1 MRCKK
6 GSFLVESLI
15 ACFITAIITASVV
28 SIIRLSIVVVCA
40 SRDSL
45 AIERAR
51 EMALSYLCSGEPPPQ
66 YYSSGISI
74 LQCSVSKERN
84 TSQYKIIGSTFKGVK
99 EAFVVWPNNKN

>member
-6 GSFLVESLI
+6 GSFLVEALI
-15 ACFITAIITASVV
+15 ACFMTAIITASVV

-51 EMALSYLCSGEPPPQ
+51 EMALSYLCSGESPPMK
-66 YYSSGISI
+66 YSSGISI
-74 LQCSVSKERN
+74 LPSSGSQQSN
-84 TSQYKIIGSTFKGVK
+84 TTLYKIIGSTFRGVK
-99 EAFVVWPNNKN
+99 ESFVVWPNE